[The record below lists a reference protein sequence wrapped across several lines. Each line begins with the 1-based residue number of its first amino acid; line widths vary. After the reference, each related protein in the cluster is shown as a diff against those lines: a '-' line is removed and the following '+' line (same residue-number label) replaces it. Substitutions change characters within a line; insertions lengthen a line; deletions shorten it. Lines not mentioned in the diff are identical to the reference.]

1 LDIIVIMSK
10 PQNDSDNLDAALEA
24 QQMLLETSLPL
35 AFEAYDD
42 AIKRKLKDPVVLLL
56 DCEDQIGGEIART
69 WLGDEAVEDAIAHNA
84 ASDPSADETTVFA
97 YAFSLEECRREIP
110 PVFPYLAPALNGPPD
125 PRGFWAI
132 SVTAGGASILTV
144 PPDARP

>member
-1 LDIIVIMSK
+1 MANS
-10 PQNDSDNLDAALEA
+10 SDDLESALEA
-24 QQMLLETSLPL
+24 QHMLLETSLSL

-42 AIKRKLKDPVVLLL
+42 AVERRVTDPVVVLL
-56 DCEDQIGGEIART
+56 DCEDEIGGEIART

-84 ASDPSADETTVFA
+84 ARDPSEDETTVFA
-97 YAFSLEECRREIP
+97 HAFSLEECRREIP
-110 PVFPYLAPALNGPPD
+110 PVFPYLAPALAGPPD

-144 PPDARP
+144 PLDARPQG

>member
-1 LDIIVIMSK
+1 M
-10 PQNDSDNLDAALEA
+10 PTPSDDQDAALEA

-144 PPDARP
+144 PQDARP

>member
-1 LDIIVIMSK
+1 M
-10 PQNDSDNLDAALEA
+10 PTPSDDQDAALEA

>member
-1 LDIIVIMSK
+1 MSL
-10 PQNDSDNLDAALEA
+10 PSDNLEAALEA

-132 SVTAGGASILTV
+132 SITAGGASILTV
-144 PPDARP
+144 PPEARP